1 MVNEDKVDEDVAVI
15 VSARIDLVE
24 ERNNGLESGH
34 PPPAVTDFA
43 MDLYNEACAY
53 VGVDKSTVPDEL
65 SYVLE
70 QAVATSLIIG
80 NRLAEKGVFV
90 RDMEQCDCFTIPEGD
105 LEKLLE
111 YHQHDED

>member
-1 MVNEDKVDEDVAVI
+1 MVNEDKVDENI
-15 VSARIDLVE
+15 EMILNARLDLLE

-43 MDLYNEACAY
+43 IELYNESCTY
-53 VGVDKSTVPDEL
+53 IGVDKDSIPDEL

-70 QAVATSLIIG
+70 QAVAMSFILG

-90 RDMEQCDCFTIPEGD
+90 RDMEQCDCFTIPEGE

-111 YHQHDED
+111 HYHHDED